1 MSKYLVLGASSG
13 IGRAVAE
20 ELAAEGHS
28 LILGS
33 SNEERLNEV
42 RIALNNPELHK
53 IAVFDANVPDSLN
66 GIFDFSVSD
75 GNKLDGLVY
84 SVGTVKITPLRTVKS
99 EDIDTVFQ
107 INFKSFLLSVSL
119 FAKKKY
125 SSGGSVVAISAAN
138 AHYPQK
144 CMSVYAASKGAIE
157 AAVKTLAVELHD
169 QNIRINVV
177 VPGAT
182 DTKMVKNIPSEQ
194 LSLISSKQLMGL
206 LSPADVSGVVCFL
219 LGDKSKAITGRTV
232 FADGGLLGQ

>member
-13 IGRAVAE
+13 IGRAVVE
-20 ELAAEGHS
+20 ELAADGHS
-28 LILGS
+28 LILGA

-42 RIALNNPELHK
+42 KRGLTNPELHK
-53 IAVFDANVPDSLN
+53 IAVFDANVPNSLN
-66 GIFDFSVSD
+66 GIFDYAVSD

-84 SVGTVKITPLRTVKS
+84 SVGTVKITPLRTLKS

-107 INFKSFLLSVSL
+107 VNFKSFLLSVSL

-157 AAVKTLAVELHD
+157 AAVKTLAIELHD
-169 QNIRINVV
+169 QNIRINAV

-182 DTKMVKNIPSEQ
+182 NTNMVKNIPSEQ

-206 LSPADVSGVVCFL
+206 LSPADVAGIVCFL